1 MGSEDKKKALETT
14 IAQIEREYG
23 KGSIMRLGSNAK
35 VSVDTI
41 STGSISIDSALGVG
55 GIPRGRV
62 IEVYG
67 QESSGKTTFT
77 LHVAAEAQK
86 AGGVVGF
93 IDAEH
98 ALDPTYAKRLG
109 VNIDELLVSQ
119 PDSGEQAL
127 EICEMLV
134 RSNAI
139 DLIIIDSVAALVPKS
154 ELEGNMGDAHVG
166 LQARLMSQALRK
178 LTGIISKT
186 KTSVIFI
193 NQIREKIGIVYGNP
207 EVTTG
212 GRALKFYSS
221 MRIEVKKIGFI
232 KRGTDVIG
240 NRTVVKVV
248 KNKVASPF
256 REAQVDLMYGTG
268 FSWEG
273 DLLDTAAELNIV
285 DKSGSWYS
293 YKQQRIGQGREQVK
307 SFLIENPVI
316 TKEIHQKLRE
326 KLELSPAAKEDKK
339 NTKKQEQND
348 GGNVVLAVKDDA
360 KGKAA

>member
-1 MGSEDKKKALETT
+1 MASEDKKKALETT

-41 STGSISIDSALGVG
+41 PTGSISIDKALGVG

-62 IEVYG
+62 VEVYG

-86 AGGVVGF
+86 IGGIVGF

-98 ALDPTYAKRLG
+98 ALDPVYSKKLG

-119 PDSGEQAL
+119 PDTGEQAL

-134 RSNAI
+134 RSNAV

-193 NQIREKIGIVYGNP
+193 NQIREKVGVVYGNP
-207 EVTTG
+207 EVTSG
-212 GRALKFYSS
+212 GRALKFYASL
-221 MRIEVKKIGFI
+221 RIEVKKIGLI
-232 KRGTDVIG
+232 KKGTEVIG
-240 NRTVVKVV
+240 NRTVVKIV

-273 DLLDTAAELNIV
+273 DLLDTAAELDIV

-293 YKQQRIGQGREQVK
+293 YNQQRIGQGREQVK
-307 SFLIENPVI
+307 TFLVENPTI
-316 TKEIHQKLRE
+316 AKEIHHKLRE
-326 KLELSPAAKEDKK
+326 ELELTPAGKEEKK
-339 NTKKQEQND
+339 DVKKKE
-348 GGNVVLAVKDDA
+348 KDNIDNGMIAADNA